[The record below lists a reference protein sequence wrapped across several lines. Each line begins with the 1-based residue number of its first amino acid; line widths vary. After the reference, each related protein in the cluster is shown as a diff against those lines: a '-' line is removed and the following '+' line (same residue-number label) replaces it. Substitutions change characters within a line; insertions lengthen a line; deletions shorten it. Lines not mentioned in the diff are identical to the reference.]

1 MKRKRL
7 ALFRTRS
14 RHPCALI
21 GCSRQPDCPEESQA
35 LPLPDAG
42 LRYSRAVL
50 TYQREESDFLEVD
63 TQRLL
68 TGSRAVTVCI
78 AHESGNRHKGEGSG
92 SCLQD
97 NRAVGN
103 SRLTPREGLSVSCK
117 QLPDLSPWHDPNHQQ
132 GILQQ
137 HLQSAVLQRPF
148 AVHQDPLCAL
158 F

>member
-7 ALFRTRS
+7 ALFGTRS

-35 LPLPDAG
+35 LPLLSAG
-42 LRYSRAVL
+42 LRYSSAVL
-50 TYQREESDFLEVD
+50 AFQREEGSLQVD
-63 TQRLL
+63 TRHLL
-68 TGSRAVTVCI
+68 TGSRVVVVCI

-103 SRLTPREGLSVSCK
+103 SRLTPRDDEMNTSCIKRRRNAPLLSFNSSITNKRCSNESYTNRDRLGK
-117 QLPDLSPWHDPNHQQ
+117 KYFS
-132 GILQQ
+132 GM
-137 HLQSAVLQRPF
+137 RR
-148 AVHQDPLCAL
+148 
-158 F
+158 